1 MRVVASTECIFCAIA
16 GGGEQA
22 SVVHSDELVVAF
34 MDIRPA
40 ARGHL
45 LVVPRRHA
53 VGLSDLEPEDG
64 AQVFRVAQRLATAI
78 RRSDLPCEGINLFLA
93 DGRAAGQEVFHTHL
107 HVLPRT
113 PGDGFRVKMEWRFPP
128 RAELDEHAARIR
140 AALG

>member
-1 MRVVASTECIFCAIA
+1 VRVVASTECIFCAIA

-64 AQVFRVAQRLATAI
+64 AQVFRVAQRLAAAI

-128 RAELDEHAARIR
+128 RSELDKHAAHIR